1 MSSLL
6 ERLQMRVPIIQA
18 PMAGTSTP
26 ALAAAVCSAGA
37 LGSIALGAVDAEG
50 GRKAIRATR
59 AATDKPFNV
68 NLFCHAPGVPDAGR
82 EARWVE
88 ALTPIF
94 EQFGAQP
101 PAHLHEIYRSFVSA
115 DDVADML
122 SEERPALVSFHF
134 GLPSAAQIGRLKQ
147 DGAILFACVTNLEE
161 AHAAVAA
168 GVDALVAQGIEAG
181 GHRGMFDPE
190 ARDERLSTFTLVQ
203 LLVQAQS
210 LPVIAAGGIMN
221 GGAIAACLDLG
232 AVAVQLGTAFV
243 ACPESAADAAHRSA
257 LLGPG
262 ANQTILTDA
271 ISGRPARCIAN
282 GFTELGLSLA
292 HKGLRPAGYP
302 MAYDAGKA
310 LNAAAKTAGDTSYG
324 AQWAGQGAP
333 FARALPAAE
342 LVDVLMREYEGARAA
357 ASMR

>member
-6 ERLQMRVPIIQA
+6 ERLQMRVPIVQA

-26 ALAAAVCSAGA
+26 ALAAAVCAAGA
-37 LGSIALGAVDAEG
+37 LGSIALGALDAEG
-50 GRKAIRATR
+50 GRKAIHETR

-68 NLFCHAPGVPDAGR
+68 NLFCHAPGVPDA
-82 EARWVE
+82 ARDKRWTQ
-88 ALTPIF
+88 ALAPTF
-94 EQFGAQP
+94 AQFGAQP
-101 PAHLHEIYRSFVSA
+101 PEHLHEIYRSFVNA

-134 GLPSAAQIGRLKQ
+134 GLPSAARIERLKR
-147 DGAILFACVTNLEE
+147 DGALLFACVTNLDE

-181 GHRGMFDPE
+181 GHRGMFDPD
-190 ARDERLSTFTLVQ
+190 ARDERLSTFTLLQ
-203 LLVQAQS
+203 LLVQQQP

-221 GGAIAACLDLG
+221 GAAIGACLDLG
-232 AVAVQLGTAFV
+232 AIAVQLGTAFI
-243 ACPESAADAAHRSA
+243 ACPESAADSAHRAA
-257 LLGPG
+257 LLGPD
-262 ANQTILTDA
+262 AAQTVLTDA

-282 GFTELGLSLA
+282 GFTALGQSLA
-292 HKGLRPAGYP
+292 QNGVQPAGYP

-310 LNAAAKTAGDTSYG
+310 LNAAAKAAGNTTFG

-357 ASMR
+357 ASVR